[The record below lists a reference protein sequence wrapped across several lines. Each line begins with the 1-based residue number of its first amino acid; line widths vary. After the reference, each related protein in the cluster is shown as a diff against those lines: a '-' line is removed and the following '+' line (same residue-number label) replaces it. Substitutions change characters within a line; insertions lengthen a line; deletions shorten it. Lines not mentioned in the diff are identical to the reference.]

1 MVDIV
6 DAFLR
11 GFEKPLIL
19 WLLVPGPKN
28 GYEIMKEVKRLTG
41 RTLKPSVVYPFLYWL
56 EEKGFV
62 ISEWVEKGRR
72 ELRCYRLTDKGKD
85 LFTRVRNLFS
95 NPIRRVI
102 ADLLSEHG
110 KNEFLQTRNFPTNT

>member
-1 MVDIV
+1 MVDVV

-28 GYEIMKEVKRLTG
+28 GYELMKEVKRLTG

-56 EEKGFV
+56 EEKGFAV
-62 ISEWVEKGRR
+62 SELMKKGRR
-72 ELRCYRLTDKGKD
+72 ELRFYRLTKKGESLLRKIHN
-85 LFTRVRNLFS
+85 FFS
-95 NPIRRVI
+95 KPIRGVI
-102 ADLLSEHG
+102 ADLL
-110 KNEFLQTRNFPTNT
+110 NEREENRVYKLRGGY

>member
-1 MVDIV
+1 MVDVV

-19 WLLVPGPKN
+19 WLLAPRPRN

-62 ISEWVEKGRR
+62 VSKWMKKGRR
-72 ELRCYRLTDKGKD
+72 ELRCYRLTDKGKG
-85 LFTRVRNLFS
+85 LLMRVRNLFG
-95 NPIRRVI
+95 NPIKGVI
-102 ADLLSEHG
+102 ADLLGEHEE
-110 KNEFLQTRNFPTNT
+110 K

>member
-11 GFEKPLIL
+11 GFERPLIV
-19 WLLVPGPKN
+19 WLLAPGPKN
-28 GYEIMKEVKRLTG
+28 GYELMKEAKRLTG

-62 ISEWVEKGRR
+62 VSGLMKKGRR
-72 ELRCYRLTDKGKD
+72 ELRFYRLTDKGKG
-85 LFTRVRNLFS
+85 LLMRVRNLFS
-95 NPIRRVI
+95 NPIKGVI
-102 ADLLSEHG
+102 ADLLGEHEE
-110 KNEFLQTRNFPTNT
+110 K